1 MTWMTGTAWDRRT
14 ALSTG
19 ALTALAFVVAL
30 LLGAATDEGSVP
42 WAERLVRALPVIPL
56 CSALA
61 AALSLRTTQR
71 RGELVALES
80 LGLPPWRAAV
90 PIVIGAAAPA
100 VLMVVA
106 ALVPSR
112 ADVHSFFPRV
122 EIEGLA
128 WDGDRFVDLSRG
140 VQVLADG
147 TLVRI
152 GKTEGAASGAL
163 PWAAKASVGIALAAA
178 AIAIPM
184 HVAGSFPDRRLRA
197 SAIVAAAVAPTI
209 VLFQL
214 AAPSI
219 VPALVCAIPSALLL
233 AAAPFCYRQRS

>member
-1 MTWMTGTAWDRRT
+1 MTRMTGTAWDRRT

-30 LLGAATDEGSVP
+30 LLGAATDEGSVA
-42 WAERLVRALPVIPL
+42 WSERFVRALPVIPL

-61 AALSLRTTQR
+61 VILSLRTTQR
-71 RGELVALES
+71 RGELLALES

-90 PIVIGAAAPA
+90 PIVIGAAIPA
-100 VLMVVA
+100 VLIIVA
-106 ALVPSR
+106 ALVPRR

-122 EIEGLA
+122 DIEGLV

-147 TLVRI
+147 SLVRVA
-152 GKTEGAASGAL
+152 KTESEATSAL
-163 PWAAKASVGIALAAA
+163 PWAAKLSVGIALAAA

-197 SAIVAAAVAPTI
+197 SVIVAVAVAPTI

-214 AAPSI
+214 AAQSI
-219 VPALVCAIPSALLL
+219 VPALVCAIPAALLL
-233 AAAPFCYRQRS
+233 AAAPFCYRDRP